1 MTDTQLTQFETNVF
15 HLLNNF
21 NAKIITHIPTVTAS
35 LLTHGL
41 LIFMVYNACPST
53 KYMIQITNIWYKL
66 RKKNHKTSALNIAWK
81 TQWIHYEKTQEN
93 ITHQTNHSTSDDTI
107 CDYIWRDKWKQFLQN
122 CFIKISII

>member
-1 MTDTQLTQFETNVF
+1 ML
-15 HLLNNF
+15 
-21 NAKIITHIPTVTAS
+21 KIITHIPTVTAS

-66 RKKNHKTSALNIAWK
+66 RKKNHKISALNIAWK

>member
-1 MTDTQLTQFETNVF
+1 ML
-15 HLLNNF
+15 
-21 NAKIITHIPTVTAS
+21 KIITHIPTVTAS

-81 TQWIHYEKTQEN
+81 TQWIHYEKTQ
-93 ITHQTNHSTSDDTI
+93 
-107 CDYIWRDKWKQFLQN
+107 
-122 CFIKISII
+122 